1 MNGNV
6 FGKIFQISTFGES
19 HGPGIG
25 LIINGMPAGISINF
39 EMISRDLA
47 RRKPGQSHITTSR
60 NEDEEYEILSG
71 VFEGKTIGTPIT
83 FLVRN
88 KDSKSEDYNH
98 LKETFRPG
106 HADFTYHMKYGIR
119 DYRGGGRSSARE
131 TLARVIGGSFAKMIL
146 EPMGIRIISYV
157 SEIGHLKILEEG
169 IILNQ
174 DLIDSNPVK
183 CPDPILAKSMESYI
197 ETIKNEGDSIGGV
210 ISTLATGIPAGWG
223 EPVFDKLHA
232 ELGKAILSINACK
245 GFEIGDGFS
254 STKLKGSEMND
265 IIEFFPTKDGN
276 KQQEQS
282 KVTPSENGGDPKIFH
297 VDNPIEPKNFT
308 TQSNHSGGIQGG
320 ISNGEP
326 VFFRAAFKPVST
338 ILKSQKSV
346 DSKGQEIVL
355 EGKGRHDPCVLPR
368 AVPIVEAMTALVLV
382 DMMFRNQNIRKNG

>member
-183 CPDPILAKSMESYI
+183 CPDPILAKSMEFYI

-320 ISNGEP
+320 ISNGQP